1 MKVFD
6 RAIISLAIATTLSA
20 TTLSF
25 SSHAFT
31 IAQNSNS
38 DDLLDALLGDT
49 TGLSNFSASISGDSR
64 SFGLFDGNPFNLE
77 SGVILST
84 GIVTQVPGKNRGDN
98 DFISGSDL
106 SADLKQPG
114 NDDNSFDLAQLD
126 ITFETDSTVERLFFQ
141 YVFGSEEFIEFG
153 GDKFNDSF
161 ELLLNGENLARLSD
175 GQDVTINN
183 LVPQPEPTFFHPD
196 YIDNPIGENT
206 QTKLDGYTQ
215 VLTFEGLLVQNS
227 QNTLSI
233 RIKDVSD
240 SLLDSAV
247 LIKSGSVSTVVP
259 KTATKGKPDFAPKST
274 SVPEP
279 SFAWGLGLMG
289 ILSGIWQGKEKL

>member
-1 MKVFD
+1 MKFLD
-6 RAIISLAIATTLSA
+6 RAITPLAVTTTLLATTVSLPSR
-20 TTLSF
+20 
-25 SSHAFT
+25 AFT
-31 IAQNSNS
+31 IAKNSNS
-38 DDLLDALLGDT
+38 DDLLSALLGDT

-64 SFGLFDGNPFNLE
+64 SFGLFEGDPFNLE

-84 GIVTQVPGKNRGDN
+84 GIVDRVSGENRGNN

-114 NDDNSFDLAQLD
+114 NDKNSFDLAQLD
-126 ITFETDSTVERLFFQ
+126 ITFEADSTVEMLFFQ
-141 YVFGSEEFIEFG
+141 YVFGSEEFVEFG

-183 LVPQPEPTFFHPD
+183 LVPQPEPDFFHPD

-206 QTKLDGYTQ
+206 KTKLDGYTQ
-215 VLTFEGLLVQNS
+215 VLTFEGALAQNS

-240 SLLDSAV
+240 AVLDSAV
-247 LIKSGSVSTVVP
+247 LIKSGSVSTAVP
-259 KTATKGKPDFAPKST
+259 KAVTKAIPSRASKST

-279 SFAWGLGLMG
+279 TFAWGLGLLV
-289 ILSGIWQGKEKL
+289 IFSGMWKGKEK